1 MLPGWIKSIEDHG
14 YIVDFGVEGK
24 TGFLLRKN
32 SSGFTKSYNRGKAL
46 CRGQVVQ
53 CLVLPGARA
62 RAIPVSINPS
72 VVQETLLPGDTLVGL
87 NALLPGMLVNAAVK
101 EVRQKH
107 ALQLGFITLAFYKL
121 PHHTITCVLF
131 CLTMVTIYQDSYR
144 T

>member
-1 MLPGWIKSIEDHG
+1 MLPGWVKSVEDHG

-32 SSGFTKSYNRGKAL
+32 SSEFIKSCNRGKPL

-53 CLVLPGARA
+53 CLVLPGASA
-62 RAIPVSINPS
+62 RAVPVSINPTA
-72 VVQETLLPGDTLVGL
+72 VREILLPGDSLLGV

-107 ALQLGFITLAFYKL
+107 CMQPGLIYNPCILYLAS
-121 PHHTITCVLF
+121 IN
-131 CLTMVTIYQDSYR
+131 CLTTPLHMYCMI
-144 T
+144 